1 MYKKVQDLKLK
12 NFFNMYKYRL
22 VEQEEDKVK
31 KFQDERIMAFDTLE
45 SRLENIKK
53 GLRQS
58 KIETIKYYRENPKSY
73 GVVIGTDL
81 VGSLL
86 DDIEILLN
94 PKE

>member
-1 MYKKVQDLKLK
+1 
-12 NFFNMYKYRL
+12 
-22 VEQEEDKVK
+22 
-31 KFQDERIMAFDTLE
+31 MAFDALE
-45 SRLENIKK
+45 SRLENVKK

>member
-1 MYKKVQDLKLK
+1 MYKKVRDLKLK
-12 NFFNMYKYRL
+12 NSSNMYKYRL

-31 KFQDERIMAFDTLE
+31 KFQDERIMVFDTLE
-45 SRLENIKK
+45 SRLENVKK

-81 VGSLL
+81 IGSLL